1 MAASDDYDTAMQ
13 AVATAL
19 GTNDYTTARKQLR
32 VARAHALRIP
42 DSSGGEGTSLKQ
54 RALSDLDSLE
64 QAIDKAEVRG
74 NKFQVIS
81 RLVPGN

>member
-42 DSSGGEGTSLKQ
+42 ESVGGEGTSLKQ
-54 RALSDLDSLE
+54 RALSELKELEDS
-64 QAIDKAEVRG
+64 IDKADVRA
-74 NKFQVIS
+74 NKFEIFS
-81 RLVPGN
+81 RGVLGN